1 MNRAFVAVLIAALIT
16 SPIAAVAQFD
26 DATRWEHYG
35 GGRHG
40 MQYSSLSQIS
50 RDNVDA
56 LEEVWRYRTGELGE
70 GHREPFAFQANPILV
85 EGRLYLPTGSA
96 IVIALDPATG
106 KEIWRHDPKIDRN
119 KPHAEIANRGV
130 TSWID
135 PEAAS
140 DSPCRHRIFV
150 GTLDARLIALD
161 GATGELCEDFGDH
174 GEIWLNQ
181 DVRAEEGDWINYTV
195 TSPPVIVDDIVVV
208 GSAIGDNRAVESE
221 LGIVRG
227 IDART
232 GAESWRWD
240 PIPRNAADPAYATW
254 HSEEAIRN
262 GSANAWAPLA
272 ADAEL
277 GIVRGIDARTGAER
291 WRWDPIPRNA
301 ADPAYASW
309 HSEEAA
315 RNGSANAWAP
325 LAADAELDL
334 VYVPTGSASPDFYG
348 GEREGDNLYA
358 NSIVALTAATG
369 EIAWYQQLIHHDVWD
384 YDLAA
389 QQTLVD
395 LEHNGETIP
404 AVLQGT
410 KTGLIFSFN
419 RETGKP
425 IFAIEERE
433 VPQGGVAGE
442 HLSPTQPFPVA
453 PPSVARH
460 DAVTEDEAWGM
471 MYFDTR
477 SCRKKIAKLTSEG
490 IFTPPSLEGTLQ
502 LPGYA
507 GGINW
512 GGLAF
517 EPDEQIVVTFSMD
530 LPMEVALIARD
541 DLGPTYESGEFENF
555 DFARMSGTPYG
566 MRRALLGSP
575 LEVPCTTPPWGVL
588 TAIDM
593 RKGTINWQR
602 SVGSIQDLA
611 PAIVP
616 NLELGMAG
624 LGGPIVTAGG
634 VIFMAAVM
642 DDYLR
647 AFDLNDGKTLW
658 QGRLPA
664 GGQATPMTY
673 FLKET
678 GKQYVVIAAGGHARI
693 GTTPGDYVIAYAL
706 PD

>member
-1 MNRAFVAVLIAALIT
+1 MNQTFVSLIIAVMIT
-16 SPIAAVAQFD
+16 SPVPAIAQSD
-26 DATRWEHYG
+26 DAARWDHYG
-35 GGRHG
+35 GGQHG

-56 LEEVWRYRTGELGE
+56 LEEIWRYRTGELGE
-70 GHREPFAFQANPILV
+70 GHPEPFAFQANPILV
-85 EGRLYLPTGSA
+85 EGRLYMPTGSA

-106 KEIWRHDPKIDRN
+106 VEIWRHDPKIDRT
-119 KPHAEIANRGV
+119 KSHSEIANRGV

-135 PEAAS
+135 PEAIS

-161 GATGELCEDFGDH
+161 GATGERCKDFGDN
-174 GEIWLNQ
+174 GEIWLNK
-181 DVRAEEGDWINYTV
+181 DVRAEVRDWVNYTI
-195 TSPPVIVDDIVVV
+195 TSPPVIVEDIVVV
-208 GSAIGDNRAVESE
+208 GSAIGDNQAVESE

-227 IDART
+227 IDAHT
-232 GAESWRWD
+232 GE
-240 PIPRNAADPAYATW
+240 
-254 HSEEAIRN
+254 
-262 GSANAWAPLA
+262 
-272 ADAEL
+272 
-277 GIVRGIDARTGAER
+277 ER

-301 ADPAYASW
+301 GDPAYATW
-309 HSEEAA
+309 QSEEAA

-325 LAADAELDL
+325 LAADAELGL

-358 NSIVALTAATG
+358 NSIVALRAASG

-384 YDLAA
+384 YDLSA
-389 QQTLVD
+389 QPTLVD
-395 LEHNGETIP
+395 LEHDGETIP

-419 RETGKP
+419 RETGEP
-425 IFAIEERE
+425 IFEIEERE
-433 VPQGGVAGE
+433 VPQDGVAGE

-453 PPSVARH
+453 PPPVSRH
-460 DAVTEDEAWGM
+460 GPVTEDDAWGIM
-471 MYFDTR
+471 FFDTR
-477 SCRKKIAKLTSEG
+477 SCRQKITGLRSEG
-490 IFTPPSLEGTLQ
+490 IFTPPSLGGTLL

-517 EPDEQIVVTFSMD
+517 EPDEQLVVVFSMD
-530 LPMEVALIARD
+530 MPMEVVLIARD
-541 DLGPTYESGEFENF
+541 DLGRVYESGEFEHYE
-555 DFARMSGTPYG
+555 FARQTGTPYG
-566 MRRALLGSP
+566 MRRAMLGSP
-575 LEVPCTTPPWGVL
+575 LDIPCTTPPWGVL

-602 SVGSIQDLA
+602 SVGSIQDVA

-616 NLELGMAG
+616 NFELGMPG

-642 DDYLR
+642 DNYLR
-647 AFDLNDGKTLW
+647 AFDLKDGKTLW
-658 QGRLPA
+658 EGRLPA

-673 FLKET
+673 FLAET
-678 GKQYVVIAAGGHARI
+678 GKQYVVIAAGGHGRL
-693 GTTPGDYVIAYAL
+693 GTTGGDYVIAYAL

>member
-1 MNRAFVAVLIAALIT
+1 MAKKTFVSLITAVLVTGPVPAIGQANDAAEW
-16 SPIAAVAQFD
+16 D
-26 DATRWEHYG
+26 HYG
-35 GGRHG
+35 GGQHG

-50 RDNVDA
+50 RDNVGS
-56 LEEVWRYRTGELGE
+56 LEEIWRYRTGELGE

-85 EGRLYLPTGSA
+85 EGRLYIPTGSA

-106 KEIWRHDPKIDRN
+106 EEIWRHDPEIDRSR
-119 KPHAEIANRGV
+119 PHAEIANRGV

-135 PEAAS
+135 NEAMTN
-140 DSPCRHRIFV
+140 SPCRHRIFV

-161 GATGELCEDFGDH
+161 GATGEACKDFGKN
-174 GEIWLNQ
+174 GEIWLNK
-181 DVRAEEGDWINYTV
+181 DVRATESDWVIYTI
-195 TSPPVIVDDIVVV
+195 TSPPVVVEDLV
-208 GSAIGDNRAVESE
+208 IIGSAIGDNQAVESE

-227 IDART
+227 VDART
-232 GAESWRWD
+232 GE
-240 PIPRNAADPAYATW
+240 
-254 HSEEAIRN
+254 
-262 GSANAWAPLA
+262 
-272 ADAEL
+272 
-277 GIVRGIDARTGAER
+277 VR
-291 WRWDPIPRNA
+291 WRWDPIPRSA
-301 ADPAYASW
+301 GDPAYASW
-309 HSEEAA
+309 QSEEAA

-325 LAADAELDL
+325 LAADAELGL

-358 NSIVALTAATG
+358 NSLVALHAASG

-384 YDLAA
+384 YDLSA
-389 QQTLVD
+389 QPTLVD
-395 LEHNGETIP
+395 LTHDGETIP

-419 RETGKP
+419 RETGEP
-425 IFAIEERE
+425 IFEIEERA

-453 PPSVARH
+453 PPSVVRH
-460 DAVTEDEAWGM
+460 DAITEDDAWGM
-471 MYFDTR
+471 MFFDTR
-477 SCRKKIAKLTSEG
+477 ACRKKIARLRSEG
-490 IFTPPSLEGTLQ
+490 LFTPPSLQGTLE
-502 LPGYA
+502 LPGYG

-517 EPDEQIVVTFSMD
+517 EPDEQTVVVFSMD
-530 LPMEVALIARD
+530 VPMEVALIPRD
-541 DLGPTYESGEFENF
+541 DLGAAYESGEFENYE
-555 DFARMSGTPYG
+555 FARMSGTPYA

-575 LEVPCTTPPWGVL
+575 LDIPCIAPPWGVL

-602 SVGSIQDLA
+602 SVGSIQDVA

-624 LGGPIVTAGG
+624 LGGPIITAGG

-647 AFDLNDGKTLW
+647 AFDLDDGKTLW
-658 QGRLPA
+658 EGRLPA

-673 FLKET
+673 FLEET

-693 GTTPGDYVIAYAL
+693 GTTAGDYVIAYAL

>member
-1 MNRAFVAVLIAALIT
+1 MNRAFLSLMFAVLIASLV
-16 SPIAAVAQFD
+16 PAVAQS
-26 DATRWEHYG
+26 DAAARWDHYG
-35 GGRHG
+35 GSQHG

-50 RDNVDA
+50 RNNVGG

-106 KEIWRHDPKIDRN
+106 AELWRHDPEIDRS

-130 TSWID
+130 TSWLD
-135 PEAAS
+135 SAAS
-140 DSPCRHRIFV
+140 SDAPCRHRIFV

-161 GATGELCEDFGDH
+161 GATGELCKDFGDL
-174 GEIWLNQ
+174 GEVWLDK
-181 DVRAEEGDWINYTV
+181 DVRAEEGNWVNYTI
-195 TSPPVIVDDIVVV
+195 TSPPVIVDGVVVV

-232 GAESWRWD
+232 GK
-240 PIPRNAADPAYATW
+240 
-254 HSEEAIRN
+254 
-262 GSANAWAPLA
+262 
-272 ADAEL
+272 
-277 GIVRGIDARTGAER
+277 ER
-291 WRWDPIPRNA
+291 WRWDPIPRNP
-301 ADPAYASW
+301 ADPAHATWQSD
-309 HSEEAA
+309 EAA

-325 LAADAELDL
+325 LAADVELGL

-358 NSIVALTAATG
+358 NSIVALHASTG
-369 EIAWYQQLIHHDVWD
+369 EMAWYQQLIHHDVWD
-384 YDLAA
+384 YDLSA
-389 QQTLVD
+389 QPTLVD
-395 LEHNGETIP
+395 LEHDGESIP

-410 KTGLIFSFN
+410 KTGFIFSFN
-419 RETGKP
+419 RETGEP
-425 IFAIEERE
+425 IFEIEERA

-453 PPSVARH
+453 PPSVARL
-460 DAVTEDEAWGM
+460 DAITEEDAWGLA
-471 MYFDTR
+471 YFDTR
-477 SCRKKIAKLTSEG
+477 SCRKKIAGLRSEG
-490 IFTPPSLEGTLQ
+490 LFTPPSLEGTLE
-502 LPGYA
+502 LPGYG

-517 EPDEQIVVTFSMD
+517 EPDEQLVVVFSMD
-530 LPMEVALIARD
+530 VPMEVALIERD
-541 DLGPTYESGEFENF
+541 DLGSAYESGEFEDY
-555 DFARMSGTPYG
+555 DFARMTGTPYG
-566 MRRALLGSP
+566 MRRALLGS
-575 LEVPCTTPPWGVL
+575 LFDVPCIAPPWGVL

-593 RKGTINWQR
+593 RQGTMSWQA
-602 SVGSIQDLA
+602 SVGSIQDVA

-634 VIFMAAVM
+634 VVFMAAVM
-642 DDYLR
+642 DNYLR
-647 AFDLNDGKTLW
+647 AFDLEDGKTLW
-658 QGRLPA
+658 EGRLPA

-673 FLKET
+673 YLEET
-678 GKQYVVIAAGGHARI
+678 GRQYVVIAAGGHARI

>member
-1 MNRAFVAVLIAALIT
+1 MLIAV
-16 SPIAAVAQFD
+16 SVRVVAQSD
-26 DATRWEHYG
+26 GAARWDHYG
-35 GGRHG
+35 GGQHG

-50 RDNVDA
+50 RDNVDG

-106 KEIWRHDPKIDRN
+106 EEIWRHDPRIDRS

-130 TSWID
+130 TSWLD
-135 PEAAS
+135 SEADLDA
-140 DSPCRHRIFV
+140 PCRHRIFV
-150 GTLDARLIALD
+150 GTLDARLISLD
-161 GATGELCEDFGDH
+161 GATGRPCKDFGDS
-174 GEIWLNQ
+174 GEIWLNRE
-181 DVRAEEGDWINYTV
+181 VRAEEGDWVNYTI
-195 TSPPVIVDDIVVV
+195 TSPPVIVDGIVVV

-221 LGIVRG
+221 FGIVRG

-232 GAESWRWD
+232 GK
-240 PIPRNAADPAYATW
+240 
-254 HSEEAIRN
+254 
-262 GSANAWAPLA
+262 
-272 ADAEL
+272 
-277 GIVRGIDARTGAER
+277 ER
-291 WRWDPIPRNA
+291 WRWDPIPRDPT
-301 ADPAYASW
+301 DPAYATWKSD
-309 HSEEAA
+309 EVA

-325 LAADAELDL
+325 LAADVELGL

-358 NSIVALTAATG
+358 NSIVALQASTG
-369 EIAWYQQLIHHDVWD
+369 EIAWYRQLIHHDVWD
-384 YDLAA
+384 YDLSA
-389 QQTLVD
+389 QPTLVD
-395 LEHNGETIP
+395 LEHEGETIP

-410 KTGLIFSFN
+410 KTGFIFSFN
-419 RETGKP
+419 RETGEP
-425 IFAIEERE
+425 IFEIEERA

-453 PPSVARH
+453 PPSVARL
-460 DAVTEDEAWGM
+460 DAVTEDEAWGL

-477 SCRKKIAKLTSEG
+477 GCRRKIAGLRSEG
-490 IFTPPSLEGTLQ
+490 LFTPPSLEGTLE
-502 LPGYA
+502 LPGYG

-517 EPDEQIVVTFSMD
+517 EPEDQVVVVFSMD
-530 LPMEVALIARD
+530 VPMEVALIERD
-541 DLGPTYESGEFENF
+541 NLVSVYESGEYEGYE
-555 DFARMSGTPYG
+555 FARMAGTPYG
-566 MRRALLGSP
+566 MRRALLGS
-575 LEVPCTTPPWGVL
+575 LLDVPCIAPPWGVL

-593 RKGTINWQR
+593 RNGTISWQT

-634 VIFMAAVM
+634 VVFMAAVM
-642 DDYLR
+642 DNYLR
-647 AFDLNDGKTLW
+647 AFDLEDGKILW
-658 QGRLPA
+658 EGRLPA

-673 FLKET
+673 FLEET

>member
-1 MNRAFVAVLIAALIT
+1 MIAVLIASLEPA
-16 SPIAAVAQFD
+16 IAQSD
-26 DATRWEHYG
+26 DAAQWEHYG
-35 GGRHG
+35 GGKHG

-50 RDNVDA
+50 RDNVDT
-56 LEEVWRYRTGELGE
+56 LEEIWRFRTGELGE
-70 GHREPFAFQANPILV
+70 GHPEPFAFQANPILV

-106 KEIWRHDPKIDRN
+106 KEIWRHDPKIDRT
-119 KPHAEIANRGV
+119 KSHSEIANRGV
-130 TSWID
+130 TSWLD
-135 PEAAS
+135 PEADS
-140 DSPCRHRIFV
+140 DAPCQHRIFV

-161 GATGELCEDFGDH
+161 GATGEPCKDFGER
-174 GEIWLNQ
+174 GEIWLNK
-181 DVRAEEGDWINYTV
+181 DVRAKERSWVNYTI
-195 TSPPVIVDDIVVV
+195 TSPPVVVDDIVVV
-208 GSAIGDNRAVESE
+208 GSAIGDNQAVESE

-232 GAESWRWD
+232 GKERWRWD

-254 HSEEAIRN
+254 Q
-262 GSANAWAPLA
+262 
-272 ADAEL
+272 
-277 GIVRGIDARTGAER
+277 
-291 WRWDPIPRNA
+291 
-301 ADPAYASW
+301 
-309 HSEEAA
+309 SEEAA

-325 LAADAELDL
+325 LAADVELGL

-358 NSIVALTAATG
+358 NSVVALHAASG

-384 YDLAA
+384 YDLSA
-389 QQTLVD
+389 QPTLVE
-395 LEHNGETIP
+395 LEHDGVTIP
-404 AVLQGT
+404 ALLQGT

-419 RETGKP
+419 RETGEP
-425 IFAIEERE
+425 IFEIEERE

-460 DAVTEDEAWGM
+460 DAITPDDAWGL

-477 SCRKKIAKLTSEG
+477 SCRKKIAGLKSEG
-490 IFTPPSLEGTLQ
+490 LFTPPSLEGTLE
-502 LPGYA
+502 LPGYG

-517 EPDEQIVVTFSMD
+517 EPDEQIVIVFSMD
-530 LPMEVALIARD
+530 VPMEVALIARD
-541 DLGPTYESGEFENF
+541 DLGPTYESGEFENYE
-555 DFARMSGTPYG
+555 FARMSGTPYG
-566 MRRALLGSP
+566 MRRAMLDSP
-575 LEVPCTTPPWGVL
+575 LGVPCTTPPWGVL

-593 RKGTINWQR
+593 RNGTINWQT
-602 SVGSIQDLA
+602 SVGSIQDVA

-642 DDYLR
+642 DNYLR
-647 AFDLNDGKTLW
+647 AFDLRDGEVLW
-658 QGRLPA
+658 EGRLPA

-673 FLKET
+673 FLEKT

-693 GTTPGDYVIAYAL
+693 GTTAGDYVIAYAL

>member
-1 MNRAFVAVLIAALIT
+1 LGDKLRLPLSATFTARDVAFMKEPPVKKIVVSLIIALLIT
-16 SPIAAVAQFD
+16 EPVPVSAQPD
-26 DATRWEHYG
+26 DPARWGHYG
-35 GGRHG
+35 GSQHG

-50 RDNVDA
+50 SDNVDA
-56 LEEVWRYRTGELGE
+56 LEEVWSYRSGELGE

-85 EGRLYLPTGSA
+85 AGRLYLPTGSA

-106 KEIWRHDPKIDRN
+106 EEIWRHDPKIDRS

-130 TSWID
+130 TSWLD
-135 PEAAS
+135 PEPRP
-140 DSPCRHRIFV
+140 DSPCQHRIFV

-161 GATGELCEDFGDH
+161 GASGAPCADFGDG
-174 GEIWLNQ
+174 GEIWLNK
-181 DVRAEEGDWINYTV
+181 DVRAEEGPWVNYTV
-195 TSPPVIVDDIVVV
+195 TSPPVIVDDIVIV

-232 GAESWRWD
+232 GEERWRWD
-240 PIPRNAADPAYATW
+240 PVPRHADDPAYATW
-254 HSEEAIRN
+254 QS
-262 GSANAWAPLA
+262 
-272 ADAEL
+272 D
-277 GIVRGIDARTGAER
+277 
-291 WRWDPIPRNA
+291 
-301 ADPAYASW
+301 
-309 HSEEAA
+309 EAA

-325 LAADAELDL
+325 FAADAELGL
-334 VYVPTGSASPDFYG
+334 VYVPTGSASPDFFG

-358 NSIVALTAATG
+358 NSLVALIAASG

-384 YDLAA
+384 YDLSA
-389 QQTLVD
+389 QPTLVD
-395 LEHNGETIP
+395 LEHEGKIIP

-410 KTGLIFSFN
+410 KTGLIFSYN
-419 RETGKP
+419 RETGEA
-425 IFAIEERE
+425 IFEVEERA

-460 DAVTEDEAWGM
+460 TAITEDDAWGM
-471 MYFDTR
+471 LFFDKR
-477 SCRKKIAKLTSEG
+477 ACRKKIARLTSRG
-490 IFTPPSLEGTLQ
+490 IYTPPSLEGIAQ

-517 EPDEQIVVTFSMD
+517 EPEEQTVVVFSMD
-530 LPMEVALIARD
+530 LPMEVALIPRD
-541 DLGPTYESGEFENF
+541 DLGTVYESGEFEGF
-555 DFARMSGTPYG
+555 EFAPMSGTPYG
-566 MRRALLGSP
+566 LRRALLSSP
-575 LEVPCTTPPWGVL
+575 LDVPCITPPWGVL

-593 RKGTINWQR
+593 RDGTINWQT
-602 SVGSIQDLA
+602 SVGSIQDVA

-616 NLELGMAG
+616 NLELGMPG

-634 VIFMAAVM
+634 VIFMAGVM
-642 DDYLR
+642 DNYLR
-647 AFDLNDGKTLW
+647 AFDLKDGKTLW
-658 QGRLPA
+658 EGRLPA

-673 FLKET
+673 FLEET

>member
-1 MNRAFVAVLIAALIT
+1 MEKNTFVSLITAVLVTGPVPAIGQANDAAEW
-16 SPIAAVAQFD
+16 D
-26 DATRWEHYG
+26 HYG
-35 GGRHG
+35 GGQHG

-50 RDNVDA
+50 RDNVGS
-56 LEEVWRYRTGELGE
+56 LEEIWRYRTGELGE

-85 EGRLYLPTGSA
+85 EGRLYIPTGSA

-106 KEIWRHDPKIDRN
+106 EEIWRHDPEIDRSR
-119 KPHAEIANRGV
+119 PHAEIANRGV

-135 PEAAS
+135 NEAMTN
-140 DSPCRHRIFV
+140 SPCRHRIFV

-161 GATGELCEDFGDH
+161 GATGEACKDFGKN
-174 GEIWLNQ
+174 GEIWLNK
-181 DVRAEEGDWINYTV
+181 DVRATESDWVIYTI
-195 TSPPVIVDDIVVV
+195 TSPPVVVEDLV
-208 GSAIGDNRAVESE
+208 IIGSAIGDNQAVESE

-227 IDART
+227 VDART
-232 GAESWRWD
+232 GE
-240 PIPRNAADPAYATW
+240 
-254 HSEEAIRN
+254 
-262 GSANAWAPLA
+262 
-272 ADAEL
+272 
-277 GIVRGIDARTGAER
+277 VR
-291 WRWDPIPRNA
+291 WRWDPIPRSA
-301 ADPAYASW
+301 GDPAYASW
-309 HSEEAA
+309 QSEEAA

-325 LAADAELDL
+325 LAADAELGL

-358 NSIVALTAATG
+358 NSLVALHAASG

-384 YDLAA
+384 YDLSA
-389 QQTLVD
+389 QPTLVD
-395 LEHNGETIP
+395 LTHDGETIP

-419 RETGKP
+419 RETGEP
-425 IFAIEERE
+425 IFEIEERA

-453 PPSVARH
+453 PPSVVRH
-460 DAVTEDEAWGM
+460 DAITEDDAWGM
-471 MYFDTR
+471 MFFDTR
-477 SCRKKIAKLTSEG
+477 ACRKKIARLRSEG
-490 IFTPPSLEGTLQ
+490 LFTPPSLQGTLE
-502 LPGYA
+502 LPGYG

-517 EPDEQIVVTFSMD
+517 EPDEQTVVVFSMD
-530 LPMEVALIARD
+530 VPMEVALIPRD
-541 DLGPTYESGEFENF
+541 DLGAAYESGEFENYE
-555 DFARMSGTPYG
+555 FARMSGTPYA

-575 LEVPCTTPPWGVL
+575 LDIPCIAPPWGVL

-602 SVGSIQDLA
+602 SVGSIQDVA

-624 LGGPIVTAGG
+624 LGGPIITAGG

-647 AFDLNDGKTLW
+647 AFDLDDGKTLW
-658 QGRLPA
+658 EGRLPA

-673 FLKET
+673 FLEET

-693 GTTPGDYVIAYAL
+693 GTTAGDYVIAYAL